1 MTVIEK
7 NCDNCDRDRNWDEI
21 HPTVYIAIKGL
32 YTLLLRCIDPCNNR
46 GVWVDKYAINM
57 ALLNVPRPTV
67 GYHAA
72 TILWWVGCIFA
83 RTHFGFSY

>member
-21 HPTVYIAIKGL
+21 HPTVYIEIKGL
-32 YTLLLRCIDPCNNR
+32 YTLLLRCIDPWNNC
-46 GVWVDKYAINM
+46 GVWVDEYAINV

-72 TILWWVGCIFA
+72 TILGWVGWIA
-83 RTHFGFSY
+83 PTHFGSSY